1 VSDPFLQELR
11 ERFRE
16 TSLERLAEMRAL
28 LDSQPDADAVHT
40 LARHFHAF
48 AGLGT
53 TYGFREVSELGDEGE
68 ESILPLVRNGESPSA
83 QTLARWRELSARI
96 ENALA
101 SGEAIEVPTAP
112 AAERRRILAIDDDAT
127 HGVFLEHV
135 LESAGYEV
143 KICEDA
149 VSCEA
154 TLVTFPPDVLLVDIH
169 LGDSDRGGYEL
180 VERLRAQERFRT
192 IPVIF
197 VSADREVEPG
207 STDPHI
213 VKPVDWT
220 ALLALIGSVLQGPPP
235 CGPQDASSKSSP
247 TPTADD

>member
-1 VSDPFLQELR
+1 MNDPFLQELR

-16 TSLERLAEMRAL
+16 TSAERLVEMRAL
-28 LDSQPDADAVHT
+28 LDEPGAVDVHK

-68 ESILPLVRNGESPSA
+68 GSILPLVRSGDTPSEE
-83 QTLARWRELSARI
+83 TVARWRDLCRLI
-96 ENALA
+96 ESALA
-101 SGEAIEVPTAP
+101 RGEAIEVTPTP
-112 AAERRRILAIDDDAT
+112 AVERRRILAVDDDAT

-135 LESAGYEV
+135 LETAGYDV

-149 VSCEA
+149 GA
-154 TLVTFPPDVLLVDIH
+154 AGAALRTFPAEVLLVDIH
-169 LGDSDRGGYEL
+169 LGESDRGGYDF

-207 STDPHI
+207 STDPHL

-220 ALLALIGSVLQGPPP
+220 ALLTLIRSVLQGPPP
-235 CGPQDASSKSSP
+235 CGPPDAS
-247 TPTADD
+247 